1 VQLPINLTLSES
13 VNAAPLIA
21 SLFAEGAVAY
31 QTWDTHA
38 ADTLLG
44 AEREAVIGAVAKRIH
59 EFAGG
64 RACARAALSQLGYD
78 AVALPVGT
86 DRAPR
91 WPLGVAGSITHTAG
105 FCAAVVAR
113 SAQIRSLGLDAEP
126 AASVK
131 PHLWRRICTA
141 EELALLESQDAPSAL
156 GTATLMFSAK
166 EAFYKCQ
173 HALTAQ
179 WLDFSDVR
187 VSLEPDDHFKIWPTQ
202 SLLIAEQC
210 PGPWRGRYLR
220 ERGLVVTGVCI
231 V

>member
-1 VQLPINLTLSES
+1 VQLAINQTSSES

-21 SLFAEGAVAY
+21 ALFAEGAVAY
-31 QTWDTHA
+31 QTWDTYA

-44 AEREAVIGAVAKRIH
+44 AERDAVVRAVAKRIH

-64 RACARAALSQLGYD
+64 RACARAALTQLGFG
-78 AVALPVGT
+78 ATELPVGT

-91 WPLGVAGSITHTAG
+91 WPLGIAGSITHTDG

-113 SAQIRSLGLDAEP
+113 TAQIQALGLDAEP

-131 PHLWRRICTA
+131 PHLWRRICTT
-141 EELALLESQDAPSAL
+141 EELALLASQDEATAL

-179 WLDFSDVR
+179 WLDFSDIR
-187 VSLEPDDHFKIWPTQ
+187 VSIESDHFTIWPTQ
-202 SLLIAEQC
+202 SLQIAEHC

-220 ERGLVVTGVCI
+220 EQGLVVTGVCI

>member
-1 VQLPINLTLSES
+1 MQLAINQTLSES

-21 SLFAEGAVAY
+21 ALFAEGAVAY
-31 QTWDTHA
+31 QTWEPHA

-44 AEREAVIGAVAKRIH
+44 VEREAVVNAVAKRVH

-64 RACARAALSQLGYD
+64 RACARAALAQLGYG
-78 AVALPVGT
+78 VIELPVGT

-91 WPLGVAGSITHTAG
+91 WPLGIAGSITHTHG

-113 SAQIRSLGLDAEP
+113 STQIRSLGLDAEP
-126 AASVK
+126 ASSVK

-141 EELALLESQDAPSAL
+141 EEHALLESQDESTAL
-156 GTATLMFSAK
+156 RNATLMFSAK

-179 WLDFSDVR
+179 WLDFSDIR
-187 VSLEPDDHFKIWPTQ
+187 VSIEPDHFNIWPTQ
-202 SLLIAEQC
+202 SLQIAEQY

-220 ERGLVVTGVCI
+220 ERGLVVTGVCL